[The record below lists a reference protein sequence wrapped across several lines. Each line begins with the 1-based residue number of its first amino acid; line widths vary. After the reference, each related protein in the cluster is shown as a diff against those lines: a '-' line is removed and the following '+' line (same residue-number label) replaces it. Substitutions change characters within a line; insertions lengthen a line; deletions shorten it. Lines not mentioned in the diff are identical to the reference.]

1 MTLEISTNI
10 VYSLIMIYRTIS
22 EYIKS
27 CMNDY
32 FSVAVF
38 GPRQCGKTTLVRSL
52 FPDYSYA
59 NLEDMNTRALAKNDP
74 DEFFSRFPEPVIIDE
89 IQRVPE
95 LLSTVQVRIDN
106 NRKKGQYIIT
116 GSQQL
121 SLKTSVTQSL
131 AGRIAIVQM
140 QPLSLE
146 ELKNFGIEL
155 DRDTQLVS
163 GCMPFLF
170 SEKGHKPFEYYKN
183 YVQTYLEKDI
193 AQIGA
198 VQDLMRFDSFMRLLA
213 GRTGQLV
220 NSSALSA
227 EVGVSSTT
235 IGSWLSILEA
245 SHLVYILRPWFEN
258 RTSQIVKTPKVY
270 FCDTG
275 LAAYLLGI
283 ETPDQMQRDP
293 LMGNL
298 FENLVVIEALKARY
312 NTGAEPNLYFFRNSK
327 GLEVDLIL
335 KENRTLNLFE
345 IKSGKA
351 LNNDFSNNME
361 KFRELFLDNF
371 SQDSN
376 VHGTVIYSGSD
387 YSSYNNY
394 AYLNFHQT
402 SDCFKPTSKPFV
414 LSY

>member
-1 MTLEISTNI
+1 
-10 VYSLIMIYRTIS
+10 MIARTIS
-22 EYIKS
+22 EYIKN
-27 CMNDY
+27 CMNEY

-38 GPRQCGKTTLVRSL
+38 GPRQCGKTTLVKEL
-52 FPDYSYA
+52 YPNFSYA

-74 DEFFSRFPEPVIIDE
+74 EEFFTRFPEPVIIDE

-95 LLSTVQVRIDN
+95 LLSTVQVRIDKN
-106 NRKKGQYIIT
+106 KKKGQYIIT
-116 GSQQL
+116 GSQQIP
-121 SLKTSVTQSL
+121 LKSSVSQSL
-131 AGRIAIVQM
+131 AGRIAVVQM
-140 QPLSLE
+140 QPLSLL
-146 ELKNFGIEL
+146 ELKACNIEL

-170 SEKGHKPFEYYKN
+170 SEKGHKPFEYYRN

-198 VQDLMRFDSFMRLLA
+198 VQDLMRFENFMRLLA

-220 NSSALSA
+220 NNSALSA

-245 SHLVYILRPWFEN
+245 SHLVYILRPWYEN
-258 RTSQIVKTPKVY
+258 RTSQVVKTPKVY

-283 ETPDQMQRDP
+283 ETPEQMQRDP

-298 FENLVVIEALKARY
+298 FENLVVNEALKARY
-312 NTGAEPNLYFFRNSK
+312 NYGAEPNLFFFRNSK
-327 GLEVDLIL
+327 GLEIDIIL

-345 IKSGKA
+345 VKSGKA
-351 LNNDFSNNME
+351 LNDDFSKNMK
-361 KFRELFLDNF
+361 KFRELFPTHIT
-371 SQDSN
+371 SDSRAD
-376 VHGTVIYSGSD
+376 GTVIYSGD
-387 YSSYNNY
+387 NYESYKNY

-402 SDCFKPTSKPFV
+402 GNRFIPKTEPFV
-414 LSY
+414 LEF

>member
-1 MTLEISTNI
+1 
-10 VYSLIMIYRTIS
+10 MIYRTIS

-74 DEFFSRFPEPVIIDE
+74 DEFFTRFPEPVIIDE

-146 ELKNFGIEL
+146 ELKNSGIEL
-155 DRDTQLVS
+155 DRDTQLTS

-170 SEKGHKPFEYYKN
+170 SEKGHRPFEYYKN

-245 SHLVYILRPWFEN
+245 SHLVYILRPWYEN

-312 NTGAEPNLYFFRNSK
+312 NTGAEPNIYFFRNSK

-351 LNNDFSNNME
+351 LNNDFSNKME
-361 KFRELFLDNF
+361 KFRELFPNNV
-371 SQDSN
+371 SQDSK

-394 AYLNFHQT
+394 AFLNFHQT
-402 SDCFKPTSKPFV
+402 ADCFKPTSKPFV
-414 LSY
+414 LNY

>member
-1 MTLEISTNI
+1 MS
-10 VYSLIMIYRTIS
+10 
-22 EYIKS
+22 
-27 CMNDY
+27 DY

-38 GPRQCGKTTLVRSL
+38 GPRQCGKTTLVRNL

-59 NLEDMNTRALAKNDP
+59 NLEDMNIRALAKNDP
-74 DEFFSRFPEPVIIDE
+74 NEFFTRFPEPVIIDE

-95 LLSTVQVRIDN
+95 LLSTIQVRIDK

-121 SLKTSVTQSL
+121 SLKKSVTQSL

-140 QPLSLE
+140 QPLSLY
-146 ELKNFGIEL
+146 ELKNSGIEL

-170 SEKGHKPFEYYKN
+170 SEKGHRPFEYYKN
-183 YVQTYLEKDI
+183 YVQTYMEKDI

-198 VQDLMRFDSFMRLLA
+198 VQDLMRFDSFIRLLA

-220 NSSALSA
+220 NNSALSA

-245 SHLVYILRPWFEN
+245 SHLVYILRPWYEN

-312 NTGAEPNLYFFRNSK
+312 NNGAEPNLYFFRNSK

-335 KENRTLNLFE
+335 KENRILNLFE

-351 LNNDFSNNME
+351 LNDEFSNKMR
-361 KFRELFLDNF
+361 KFRELFPKNVT
-371 SQDSN
+371 QDSD
-376 VHGTVIYSGSD
+376 VHGTVIYSGD
-387 YSSYNNY
+387 AYSSYNNY
-394 AYLNFHQT
+394 AFLNFHQT
-402 SDCFKPTSKPFV
+402 SDCFKPTSSPFV
-414 LSY
+414 LNY

>member
-1 MTLEISTNI
+1 
-10 VYSLIMIYRTIS
+10 MIARTIS
-22 EYIKS
+22 EYIKT
-27 CMNDY
+27 CMNEY

-38 GPRQCGKTTLVRSL
+38 GPRQCGKTTLVKEL
-52 FPDYSYA
+52 YPDFSYA

-74 DEFFSRFPEPVIIDE
+74 EEFFTRFPEPVIIDE
-89 IQRVPE
+89 IQHVPE
-95 LLSTVQVRIDN
+95 LLSTVQVRIDKN
-106 NRKKGQYIIT
+106 KKKGQYIIT
-116 GSQQL
+116 GSQQIP
-121 SLKTSVTQSL
+121 LKTSVSQSL

-140 QPLSLE
+140 QPLSLL
-146 ELKNFGIEL
+146 ELKASNIEL

-170 SEKGHKPFEYYKN
+170 SEKGHKPFEYYRN

-198 VQDLMRFDSFMRLLA
+198 VQDLMHFENFMRLLA

-220 NSSALSA
+220 NNSALSA

-245 SHLVYILRPWFEN
+245 SHLVYILHPWYEN
-258 RTSQIVKTPKVY
+258 RTSQVVKTPKVY

-283 ETPDQMQRDP
+283 ETPEQMQRDP
-293 LMGNL
+293 LLGNL
-298 FENLVVIEALKARY
+298 FENLVVNEALKARY
-312 NTGAEPNLYFFRNSK
+312 NYGADPNLFFFRNSK
-327 GLEVDLIL
+327 GLEIDIIL

-345 IKSGKA
+345 VKSGKA
-351 LNNDFSNNME
+351 LNDDFSRNMK
-361 KFRELFLDNF
+361 KFRELFPAHVTPDS
-371 SQDSN
+371 SQN
-376 VHGTVIYSGSD
+376 GTIIYSGD
-387 YSSYNNY
+387 NYESYKSY

-402 SDCFKPTSKPFV
+402 GNGFIPKTEPFV
-414 LSY
+414 LNF